1 MIVNVSFFIDIVF
14 IFRTAIF
21 NSDMEVITDTKQI
34 AVAYLKG
41 MFWIDFLS
49 TVPLDA
55 MLILLID
62 KEKAQNFKLMA
73 LLKLFRIVRLQKII
87 SSLNTEINKKVML
100 KILKLLLYLTMYI
113 HCQACLWFYIVK

>member
-1 MIVNVSFFIDIVF
+1 MLLAIFNTIALPLELSFEPEKMSSKGWQTLNVIVDVSFFIDIVF

-34 AVAYLKG
+34 AVAYFKG

-62 KEKAQNFKLMA
+62 KEKA
-73 LLKLFRIVRLQKII
+73 
-87 SSLNTEINKKVML
+87 
-100 KILKLLLYLTMYI
+100 
-113 HCQACLWFYIVK
+113 

>member
-1 MIVNVSFFIDIVF
+1 
-14 IFRTAIF
+14 
-21 NSDMEVITDTKQI
+21 MEVITDTKQI
-34 AVAYLKG
+34 VVAYLKG

-73 LLKLFRIVRLQKII
+73 LLKLFRILRLQKII

-113 HCQACLWFYIVK
+113 HC

>member
-1 MIVNVSFFIDIVF
+1 MSSNEWQTLNVIVDVSFFIDIVF

-34 AVAYLKG
+34 AVAYFKG

-62 KEKAQNFKLMA
+62 KEKA
-73 LLKLFRIVRLQKII
+73 
-87 SSLNTEINKKVML
+87 
-100 KILKLLLYLTMYI
+100 
-113 HCQACLWFYIVK
+113 